1 MVLVNRGTQEIAR
14 ALLRARNNKYGDYGL
29 ENVAQTKMAYGDGG
43 YREPVIGGMGFPSA
57 LGPGK
62 NVAIPTPRPHP
73 FRDLEKSSDT
83 GEAVDMARARGVPG
97 YDQLAFFKVAPGTS
111 SRLTDSQIIHGR
123 PSAAIAAASQ
133 QGNSS
138 SLWESLFPSYCA
150 PADGNL
156 SFPPLINQ
164 EKDPPLVNQEK
175 EKLTEA
181 DKAAC
186 HEQFD
191 NDREQCYENYDY
203 NPGAWKRCFDRAVT
217 NRDLCLRGEKEL
229 PPWKDVD
236 EDGVRFPKPG
246 KGRKRK

>member
-14 ALLRARNNKYGDYGL
+14 ALLRTRNAKHRDYSL
-29 ENVAQTKMAYGDGG
+29 GG
-43 YREPVIGGMGFPSA
+43 YRESVIGGMGLPSA
-57 LGPGK
+57 LRPGAATSGD

-73 FRDLEKSSDT
+73 FRDLAKRPDI
-83 GEAVDMARARGVPG
+83 GEAVDMARARGLPG
-97 YDQLAFFKVAPGTS
+97 YDQPAFFKGAPVTS
-111 SRLTDSQIIHGR
+111 PRLTEAQIIHGR
-123 PSAAIAAASQ
+123 PSAAIPAASQ

-138 SLWESLFPSYCA
+138 SLWESFFPSYCA
-150 PADGNL
+150 PTDGNL

-164 EKDPPLVNQEK
+164 DKNPPLVNQEK

-191 NDREQCYENYDY
+191 NDREQCYENYSY

-236 EDGVRFPKPG
+236 EDGVSFPKPG
-246 KGRKRK
+246 KGGKSKR